1 MKRIYLEMSVYYHRL
16 RRYVNDHRVVDRPKF
31 ETFRQ
36 RFYDQLW
43 REVAGRMG
51 AKIEDF
57 GYGFSKISRG
67 AQYTFVLQSKVMLDD
82 HLSLRLAG
90 NKPLVHRILSERN
103 YPIQDY
109 REYTLH
115 SLAKAYD
122 FMQKIGGACVVK
134 PAAAT
139 GAGNG
144 ITTKIRN
151 RQQLR
156 KASLWAATFSTRLLI
171 EKEMAGS
178 SYRVLY
184 LGGTFLDAVRRDSP
198 VVIGDGRHSIAQLMH
213 VENRRRLQGDEI
225 VALSPLQADYECQ
238 LCLRERGYK
247 LSTVPAAGE
256 TVRLK
261 TVVNQNSAAE
271 NETVRASVH
280 PSIIQIGAEIA
291 ALFRL
296 ELVGVD
302 LITPDITKPL
312 QDAGGVINE
321 INTNPGLHHHYLIKN
336 KTESAEVAREI
347 LEYILKR

>member
-16 RRYVNDHRVVDRPKF
+16 RRYLKDHRVVDRPKF

-43 REVAGRMG
+43 QKVAEDMD

-57 GYGFSKISRG
+57 GYGFSKISRA
-67 AQYTFVLQSKVMLDD
+67 AQHTFVMQAKVMLDD

-115 SLAKAYD
+115 SLAKAHD

-156 KASLWAATFSTRLLI
+156 KASLWAATFSNRLLI

-178 SYRVLY
+178 SFRLLY
-184 LGGTFLDAVRRDSP
+184 LGGMFIDAVRRDSP
-198 VVIGDGRHSIAQLMH
+198 VVTGDGAHSIAQLMLA
-213 VENRRRLQGDEI
+213 ENRRRLQGNEI
-225 VALSPLQADYECQ
+225 VALSPLEVDYECQ
-238 LCLRERGYK
+238 LCLRERGYE

-256 TVRLK
+256 TVKLK
-261 TVVNQNSAAE
+261 TVVNQNSASE

-312 QDAGGVINE
+312 PETGGVINE
-321 INTNPGLHHHYLIKN
+321 INTNPGLHHHYLIQN
-336 KTESAEVAREI
+336 KTDQADVARTI
-347 LEYILKR
+347 LEYILRH